1 MEMPP
6 RHGEPMSPSVS
17 RETATAAGA
26 PESESAGL
34 LPWHE
39 AEGYRRQWESVQAG
53 FVDDPREAI
62 ERADALVVD
71 VLRRMAQVREEHR
84 SRLRSS
90 VGDKSSTEDLL
101 GTMRSYRALFDGLL
115 SA

>member
-1 MEMPP
+1 MPP
-6 RHGEPMSPSVS
+6 RHGEPMTPDAS

-39 AEGYRRQWESVQAG
+39 SEGFRRRWESIQAG
-53 FVDDPREAI
+53 FVDDPRDAI
-62 ERADALVVD
+62 ERADALVMD

-90 VGDKSSTEDLL
+90 VGDGKSTDDLL

-115 SA
+115 KA